1 MHFFRY
7 LDVFIIHTGV
17 SFPLLVLIDVT

>member
-7 LDVFIIHTGV
+7 LDIFSIHSGV
-17 SFPLLVLIDVT
+17 SFPLLVLIHVT